1 MLATRLERMMFVSG
15 TCVEMLVTRL
25 ERMMRIGHVQQ
36 RISWKECL
44 KLVMSLK
51 RKFTMS
57 WIYSLSK
64 CDFVEA
70 LLLKAVMVS
79 NDMKPNLVTY
89 NALIGCLCRLSRSVK
104 GESLM
109 REMVEF
115 GVNPNIAT
123 CKALINGF
131 CKERNLDKAESLLG
145 SIVEEFEIY
154 DVGSDF
160 ESAALI
166 LGRDENSMEFNL
178 SKMKITYAGVELIDS
193 KSGDLRWCLDFRD
206 MDSPAIIFLS
216 DAYGKKNVEHGGFA
230 LCPLYGRNLN
240 LSKPLQGL
248 QTVLLYQIWYTKT
261 AKSMVGLSL
270 SVDISQSLTVAE
282 YMKRRAKEA
291 VRAKETPCRA
301 WSVTRLRSAAH
312 GTLNILGLSLEV
324 GPKGGLGEQGD
335 AIYRQLILTRVS
347 LVERRLDNYEVLEA
361 MICEPHGETT
371 QYTVFVELLRQVA
384 SLWRRLFALFGYPA
398 ESVRETVAV
407 IMRTI
412 AEEDAIAAESMRDML
427 LCVVVPCCGIYSYQ
441 PALDLL
447 SGVLPPGLVAYLRTR
462 SDGVPPKD
470 AQNMSSQ
477 GSSLSR
483 RHRRLLQ
490 QRKGRAGKGITSQGP
505 PMPSVNNFEVD
516 PGWQTSPGAFK
527 GLDSYQKSAVDPIS
541 VQVPATNSYAVHT
554 GDNLPSEFSSTGAPQ
569 IDYSAAVASPDVPSM
584 NTNEPVESNASD
596 SVDSDPNV
604 VGFQNTGIPT
614 PAQIVVSTP
623 VGSGRLLCNWPNFW
637 RAFSLDHN
645 RADLIWNDGTRKE
658 LRQALQAEVHN
669 LDVKKERTEDI
680 VPGGST
686 VEIMTGQE
694 CSSDIVELL

>member
-1 MLATRLERMMFVSG
+1 
-15 TCVEMLVTRL
+15 
-25 ERMMRIGHVQQ
+25 MRIGHVQQ

-178 SKMKITYAGVELIDS
+178 SVRTDGKGKFKAIKLSSSTGKMKITYAGVELIDS
-193 KSGDLRWCLDFRD
+193 NSGDLRWCLDFRD

-282 YMKRRAKEA
+282 YIKRRAKEA

-347 LVERRLDNYEVLEA
+347 LVERRLDNYEA

-384 SLWRRLFALFGYPA
+384 GLWRRLFALFGYPA

-407 IMRTI
+407 IMCTI

-427 LCVVVPCCGIYSYQ
+427 LCVAVPFSRQLVAFWADSYQ

-483 RHRRLLQ
+483 RHRWLLQ

-527 GLDSYQKSAVDPIS
+527 GLDSYQKSAVDPIF

-604 VGFQNTGIPT
+604 VGFQNTGI
-614 PAQIVVSTP
+614 
-623 VGSGRLLCNWPNFW
+623 
-637 RAFSLDHN
+637 
-645 RADLIWNDGTRKE
+645 
-658 LRQALQAEVHN
+658 
-669 LDVKKERTEDI
+669 
-680 VPGGST
+680 
-686 VEIMTGQE
+686 
-694 CSSDIVELL
+694 